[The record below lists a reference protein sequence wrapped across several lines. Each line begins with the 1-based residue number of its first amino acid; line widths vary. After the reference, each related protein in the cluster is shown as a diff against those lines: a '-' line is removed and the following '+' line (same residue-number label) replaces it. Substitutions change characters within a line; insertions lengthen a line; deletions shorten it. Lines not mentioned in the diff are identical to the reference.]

1 MRRTEGRY
9 FAFTRVMDTPYNA
22 NADAKFTAAP
32 FEPGESGSV
41 VPEFGRVPEVERIWG
56 IKRGLLYLLI
66 KQGEIRSAVIRRKGA
81 RTGVRL
87 IHLQSVRDFLAKCTT
102 K

>member
-1 MRRTEGRY
+1 M
-9 FAFTRVMDTPYNA
+9 PIPKNA
-22 NADAKFTAAP
+22 TADAKFTAAP
-32 FEPGESGSV
+32 MEPGASGSTL
-41 VPEFGRVPEVERIWG
+41 PEFGRVPDVERIWG

-66 KQGEIRSAVIRRKGA
+66 KQGDIKSAVIRRKGA

-87 IHLQSVRDFLAKCTT
+87 VHLQSVRDFLAKCAATQEGG

>member
-1 MRRTEGRY
+1 MQ
-9 FAFTRVMDTPYNA
+9 TPVNSNA
-22 NADAKFTAAP
+22 TADANLTAAP
-32 FEPGESGSV
+32 IEPGASGSIL
-41 VPEFGRVPEVERIWG
+41 PEFGRVPDVERLWG

-66 KQGEIRSAVIRRKGA
+66 KQGDIKSAVIRRKGA

-87 IHLQSVRDFLAKCTT
+87 VHLQSVRDFLAKCAETQEGG